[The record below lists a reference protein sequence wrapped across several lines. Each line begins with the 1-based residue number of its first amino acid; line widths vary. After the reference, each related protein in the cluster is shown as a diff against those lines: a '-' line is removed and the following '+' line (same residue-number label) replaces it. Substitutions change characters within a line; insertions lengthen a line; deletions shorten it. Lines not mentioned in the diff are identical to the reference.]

1 MESAKP
7 MAGFTLVELLVT
19 LIVLAVAIS
28 IGIPNL
34 NRLVTSNRHSELL
47 NQYLG
52 AFAMARSQAV
62 TNKTITAICPLDSS
76 SECHDNWNQPV
87 SIFPDA
93 DKDQKPDNGEVW
105 RVVTIDGDNFNIHS
119 RTAGSGSFHFGSD
132 GMIHGGTGSVVICPE
147 NVSSKQMTYLAVSLG
162 GRARHTTDDDGDG
175 NITLS
180 WGGKISCP

>member
-1 MESAKP
+1 MKPAK
-7 MAGFTLVELLVT
+7 MSAGFTLVELMIT
-19 LIVLAVAIS
+19 LIVLAIAVS
-28 IGIPNL
+28 IGIPSL
-34 NRLVTSNRHSELL
+34 NQLVTSNRHSELL

-76 SECHDNWNQPV
+76 AACHDNWNQPV

-93 DKDQKPDNGEVW
+93 DKDQKPDHGEIW
-105 RVVTIDGDNFNIHS
+105 RVVTIETESFNINS

-147 NVSSKQMTYLAVSLG
+147 KASSKQMTYLAVSLG
-162 GRARHTTDDDGDG
+162 GRARYTTDEDGDG
-175 NITLS
+175 KISLS
-180 WGGKISCP
+180 WGGNITCP